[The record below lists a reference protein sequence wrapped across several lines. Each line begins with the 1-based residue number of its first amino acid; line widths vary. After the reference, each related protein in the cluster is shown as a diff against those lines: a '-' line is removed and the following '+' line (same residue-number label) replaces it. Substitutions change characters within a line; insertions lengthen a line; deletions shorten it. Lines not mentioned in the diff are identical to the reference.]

1 MTRNVPSQTAQRA
14 EPSDRPLTAY
24 LPNFLPTFSPTS
36 TQPSPQLSPNF
47 LPNLNR
53 PCLLTNMSIIWAE
66 LGGFETMSSL
76 CVKLISSYNHPPS
89 TPPVGIVV
97 VFSPGPTPSKVATA
111 HLRLGRI
118 WSGMERE
125 SSETRSPSTIRSLD
139 LPPFYF
145 FRVLGW
151 LSRAS

>member
-66 LGGFETMSSL
+66 LGGFETLSSF
-76 CVKLISSYNHPPS
+76 CAQPISSYNHPPS
-89 TPPVGIVV
+89 TPLLVLFWFFPR
-97 VFSPGPTPSKVATA
+97 PHPPK
-111 HLRLGRI
+111 
-118 WSGMERE
+118 SGYSSLAAGANLEWHGER
-125 SSETRSPSTIRSLD
+125 
-139 LPPFYF
+139 
-145 FRVLGW
+145 VQ
-151 LSRAS
+151 